1 MQYFPKYRGLSFRLL
16 FPSLSCF
23 LVLKEGIFILS
34 GHILVRS
41 RLPVF
46 ELGGNCLNLSSVNK
60 ASVMFYLISSFNTPF
75 FPPSMVVE
83 AQFLNPRRYVY
94 QFIMF
99 FSSFLRFMLNCFQ
112 FSIYYCYYVLLYMV
126 CVSVP
131 MHVPLHVHVCQTITG
146 VGSLPSLY
154 VGSWD

>member
-16 FPSLSCF
+16 FPRLSCF

-46 ELGGNCLNLSSVNK
+46 ELGGSCLNLFSVNK
-60 ASVMFYLISSFNTPF
+60 ASIMLYLISSFNTPF
-75 FPPSMVVE
+75 FPPSVVVE

-99 FSSFLRFMLNCFQ
+99 FLFFFKIHVELLSIFNLLLLLCAFVYGMCEYAHACAFACTCLSDDNWSW
-112 FSIYYCYYVLLYMV
+112 FS
-126 CVSVP
+126 P
-131 MHVPLHVHVCQTITG
+131 
-146 VGSLPSLY
+146 
-154 VGSWD
+154 